1 MNKEFAE
8 DIKMDQN
15 KDAKYDDKT
24 NNYVAMDYDGKISL
38 ENPDANPKKNEKNE
52 DDNESEK
59 VENIITDG
67 PDATTCLKKMR
78 YFPDEMYDFRIIFC
92 PGSRLVT

>member
-24 NNYVAMDYDGKISL
+24 NNYTL
-38 ENPDANPKKNEKNE
+38 
-52 DDNESEK
+52 
-59 VENIITDG
+59 TR
-67 PDATTCLKKMR
+67 AT
-78 YFPDEMYDFRIIFC
+78 
-92 PGSRLVT
+92 